1 MSLSWQK
8 NSLSTLLGTWSDI
21 STFQVDEGTGTV
33 TLAVNETDGKART
46 AKLWAACFENK
57 APADSENRHG
67 KELAT
72 EGWLEVSLH
81 GAATWQA
88 LTFPTSFPVAFADL
102 NAGEGAFEFTVAASG
117 RTLLDFRLVV
127 PAGAT
132 SGGMLLHAPVMRC
145 VDA

>member
-8 NSLSTLLGTWSDI
+8 NSAADLSGTWSDI
-21 STFQVDEGTGTV
+21 STFQVDAATGTV
-33 TLAVNETDGKART
+33 VLAVNETEGKART

-57 APADSENRHG
+57 SPSDSENRHG

-81 GAATWQA
+81 GAGTWQA
-88 LTFPTSFPVAFADL
+88 LTFPTSFPAAFADL
-102 NAGEGAFEFTVAASG
+102 NAGEGAFEFTVTASG

-132 SGGMLLHAPVMRC
+132 STGMLYHAPVMRC
-145 VDA
+145 ADA